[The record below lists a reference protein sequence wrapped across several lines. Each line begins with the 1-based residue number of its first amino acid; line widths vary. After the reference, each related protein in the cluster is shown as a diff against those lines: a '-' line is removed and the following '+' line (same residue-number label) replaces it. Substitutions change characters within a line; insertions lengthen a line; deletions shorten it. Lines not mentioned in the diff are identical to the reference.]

1 MLLDTPMRYVYDLW
15 TDLLYG
21 DQPAGWDVIGTEE
34 VIKKAKKEQFIKYL
48 KEHYSSKNTIIA
60 IAGNI
65 DYKKLL
71 IKLKNI
77 LNLLIVI

>member
-1 MLLDTPMRYVYDLW
+1 MRYVYDLW

-71 IKLKNI
+71 IKLKI
-77 LNLLIVI
+77 F